1 MISEQ
6 TVLMQLNWLSRDS
19 VGKTVFY
26 FFFQWQLENRII
38 TIAPV
43 VSFIWSLKTV
53 IYSSLWLGDRNFV
66 LTQKL
71 LASPKKNRY
80 PWHQWP
86 AVCNPFLPFI
96 YAAYAITCSMYVL
109 HVTWWVCCDH
119 ITCFILCSFIPVN
132 FSSQLLL
139 VLQLFSSMS
148 YIPFKHFGKLC
159 PFLLWHYYLSFFK
172 HTFPYF
178 FFLA

>member
-71 LASPKKNRY
+71 LASPKKSLSMT
-80 PWHQWP
+80 P
-86 AVCNPFLPFI
+86 V
-96 YAAYAITCSMYVL
+96 TCSLQPFSSIYICCLRYHMFHVCAACHMCCVVITL
-109 HVTWWVCCDH
+109 HVSYFAALFLWISH
-119 ITCFILCSFIPVN
+119 LM
-132 FSSQLLL
+132 LL

>member
-71 LASPKKNRY
+71 LASPKKIVINDTSDLQSANLFFHLY
-80 PWHQWP
+80 MLLTLSHVPCMCCMSHGGC
-86 AVCNPFLPFI
+86 VV
-96 YAAYAITCSMYVL
+96 ITL
-109 HVTWWVCCDH
+109 HVSYFAALFLWISH
-119 ITCFILCSFIPVN
+119 LM
-132 FSSQLLL
+132 LL

-178 FFLA
+178 F